1 MKQTDQDVDEALAYI
16 QQSTAAPI
24 QRFFYSIVAAPFEE
38 TVGRQNSQTAGRPK
52 LSLLLAA
59 KGFSKPIETL
69 CSFLKR
75 ILPVRPVLRVLRP
88 IGRTELPRDRK

>member
-24 QRFFYSIVAAPFEE
+24 QRFFDSVVAARLEE
-38 TVGRQNSQTAGRPK
+38 TAVRHNSQAAGRPK

-59 KGFSKPIETL
+59 KGFSKPIGTL

-75 ILPVRPVLRVLRP
+75 IRPVRLVLRVLRP
-88 IGRTELPRDRK
+88 IGRSELPRDRK